1 MGKNSLTGTSFGCR
15 LWARKAQ
22 GLSAVTSEATAL
34 GPDLCPTAASQAQ
47 RSNGLSLCLLGW
59 GLLGLEAAALGQQ
72 ISILGTPGSPGT
84 HGWRTRISGRGLGR
98 TGEPHGAP
106 RGQEGPGAQ
115 ACLTWTTLIPAPAF
129 IELSCVQ
136 QPSPHPEWEVLPH
149 GETGWVGESCP
160 ELQMGSGRVGIQPQ
174 PVEHL
179 LCGGGNGF
187 RRELFLPPTK
197 AQGRCLKTLQA
208 LET

>member
-115 ACLTWTTLIPAPAF
+115 ACLTWTTPIPAPAF

-136 QPSPHPEWEVLPH
+136 QPSPHPEWEALPLCTWGDRLGW
-149 GETGWVGESCP
+149 GELPRAADGKWQSGNSTPASGAPSVWGRKWLP
-160 ELQMGSGRVGIQPQ
+160 EGA
-174 PVEHL
+174 
-179 LCGGGNGF
+179 
-187 RRELFLPPTK
+187 LPPSDEGT
-197 AQGRCLKTLQA
+197 G
-208 LET
+208 